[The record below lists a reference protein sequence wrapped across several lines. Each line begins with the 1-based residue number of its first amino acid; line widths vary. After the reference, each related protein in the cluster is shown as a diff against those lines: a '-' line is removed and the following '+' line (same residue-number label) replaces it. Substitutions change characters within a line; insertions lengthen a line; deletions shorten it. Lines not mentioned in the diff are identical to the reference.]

1 MALRQWGHEYI
12 GGMRCLPQT
21 MFAEIAGDPAND
33 MALFHAGN
41 PIRSPVDGMWA
52 IRLIIQNPYILCA
65 SVSVGSEQRLFSTSQ
80 RSPSRANTRPEPG
93 QCIARPGCF
102 CVKKEEKSSVQRSHA
117 SIFPQKSHKP
127 KPTRLCPPSFSLL
140 TRETCRCNAHSA
152 RS

>member
-1 MALRQWGHEYI
+1 MTPQQWGQEYI
-12 GGMRCLPQT
+12 AGMRCLPQT
-21 MFAEIAGDPAND
+21 MFAEIASDPAKG

-41 PIRSPVDGMWA
+41 PILSPVDGLWV

-80 RSPSRANTRPEPG
+80 RSPSRANTRPDPG

-102 CVKKEEKSSVQRSHA
+102 YVKREEKSSLQRSHA
-117 SIFPQKSHKP
+117 GIFPQKSHKP
-127 KPTRLCPPSFSLL
+127 KPTRLCPPLFSLL